1 MNEHKLSVAD
11 KLVVAAHKLTIGG
24 KSTFTAEDLVVAAW
38 HTYPDTFGLP
48 GYEDADGRSMYPDS
62 NRVFAEIM
70 GTKPVRQ
77 RGYLVK
83 VGNKLYQ
90 LTEAGTHYAGGLQL
104 KAIGVEKVGLERPLK
119 EELERLLKAKA
130 TDKFRTGH
138 IDEITFHDACGFWK
152 ISARSSAIE
161 FTGRYN
167 NIEKLLASA
176 KTATQEKSIV
186 LRHGGDTITFN
197 DVNNILET
205 HHLMRERFSAEI
217 DVILRRTDQR

>member
-1 MNEHKLSVAD
+1 MEEQKLSVAD
-11 KLVVAAHKLTIGG
+11 KLVVAAYKLTTGG
-24 KSTFTAEDLVVAAW
+24 KPTFTAEDLVVAAW
-38 HTYPDTFGLP
+38 RTYPDTFGLP
-48 GYEDADGRSMYPDS
+48 GYVDSDGRSKYPDS

-90 LTEAGTHYAGGLQL
+90 LTEAGTHYAGGLHSQ
-104 KAIGVEKVGLERPLK
+104 ATGAEKVALERPLR

-130 TDKFRTGH
+130 TDKFKAGN

-152 ISARSSAIE
+152 ISARSTAIE

-167 NIEKLLASA
+167 NIERLLASA
-176 KTATQEKSIV
+176 RTSTQERGIV
-186 LRHGGDTITFN
+186 LRHGGDTITRS
-197 DVNNILET
+197 DVSNLQEL
-205 HHLMRERFSAEI
+205 HHLMRERFAAEV
-217 DVILRRTDQR
+217 DVILRRTDER

>member
-1 MNEHKLSVAD
+1 MTERKLSVSD
-11 KLVVAAHKLTIGG
+11 KLVVAANRLEINGR
-24 KSTFTAEDLVVAAW
+24 SPFTAEDLVVAAW
-38 HTYPDTFGLP
+38 RAYPDTFGLP
-48 GYEDADGRSMYPDS
+48 GYAGDDGRSIYPDS

-90 LTEAGTHYAGGLQL
+90 LTEAGTHYAAGLQSQ
-104 KAIGVEKVGLERPLK
+104 AAGTEKVGLARNLK
-119 EELERLLKAKA
+119 EELERLLRAKA
-130 TDKFRTGH
+130 TDKFRTGR

-152 ISARSSAIE
+152 ISARSTAIE

-176 KTATQEKSIV
+176 KSATQEKSIV
-186 LRHGGDTITFN
+186 LRHGGDTITLN
-197 DVNNILET
+197 DVNNIQEA
-205 HHLMRERFSAEI
+205 HHLMRERFAAEL

>member
-1 MNEHKLSVAD
+1 MTEQKLSVAD
-11 KLVVAAHKLTIGG
+11 KLVVAAHRLTING

-38 HTYPDTFGLP
+38 RAYPDTFGLP
-48 GYEDADGRSMYPDS
+48 GYADVDGRNIYPDS

-90 LTEAGTHYAGGLQL
+90 LTEAGTHYAGGLQGQ
-104 KAIGVEKVGLERPLK
+104 AVGTEKVALARPLK
-119 EELERLLKAKA
+119 DELERLLKAKA
-130 TDKFRTGH
+130 TEKFTTGH
-138 IDEITFHDACGFWK
+138 IDEITFYDACGFWK
-152 ISARSSAIE
+152 ISARSTAIE

-176 KTATQEKSIV
+176 KASSQEKDIV
-186 LRHGGDTITFN
+186 LRHGGDTITVS
-197 DVNNILET
+197 DMNNLQDI
-205 HHLMRERFSAEI
+205 HHLMRERFAADIE
-217 DVILRRTDQR
+217 VILRRTDQR

>member
-1 MNEHKLSVAD
+1 MDGHKLSVAD
-11 KLVVAAHKLTIGG
+11 KLVMAAYKLTVSG

-38 HTYPDTFGLP
+38 RSYPDTFGLP
-48 GYEDADGRSMYPDS
+48 GYVDADGRSVYPDS

-90 LTEAGTHYAGGLQL
+90 LTETGTHYAGGLHSE
-104 KAIGVEKVGLERPLK
+104 ASGFEKVGLERPLK

-130 TDKFRTGH
+130 TDKFKTGR

-152 ISARSSAIE
+152 ISARSTSIE

-176 KTATQEKSIV
+176 KTATLEKSIV
-186 LRHGGDTITFN
+186 LRHGGDTISRN
-197 DVNNILET
+197 DVSDILGT
-205 HHLMRERFSAEI
+205 HHLMRERFAAEI
-217 DVILRRTDQR
+217 EVLLRRTDQR

>member
-1 MNEHKLSVAD
+1 MTDQKFSVAD
-11 KLVVAAHKLTIGG
+11 KLVVAAYQLKING

-38 HTYPDTFGLP
+38 RTYPDTFGLP
-48 GYEDADGRSMYPDS
+48 GYVDSEGRSIYPDS

-83 VGNKLYQ
+83 VGNKQYQ
-90 LTEAGTHYAGGLQL
+90 LTEAGTHYAGGLQSHENG
-104 KAIGVEKVGLERPLK
+104 IEKVGLARDLK
-119 EELERLLKAKA
+119 DELERLLNAKA
-130 TDKFRTGH
+130 TNKFKTER
-138 IDEITFHDACGFWK
+138 IDEITFYDACGFWK
-152 ISARSSAIE
+152 ISARSTAIE

-176 KTATQEKSIV
+176 KVATQGKSIV
-186 LRHGGDTITFN
+186 LRHGGDTITLN
-197 DVNNILET
+197 DVNTLQEI
-205 HHLMRERFSAEI
+205 HHLMHERFMAEI